1 MRKKPGKPKQ
11 RATKPTGSKPTG
23 PQRSDQRLREAT
35 SRLQAI
41 VNAFPDLYFHL
52 DAAGT
57 ILDYSA
63 GRGDDLYLLPPQFQG
78 RRMEDVLPPDAG
90 RAIADAVARALA
102 ERAGVTV
109 EYSLPIGVELRR
121 FEGRAVPFLDDHVLL
136 VVRNVTE
143 RHRAEGALH
152 EAIQALRAL
161 IEATPLAVFTLDPA
175 GTVTLWNPGAERLFG
190 WKAEEAIGKPNPI
203 IPPGKWAEFSQLRD
217 RVLQGEVV
225 TGAEIIRQT
234 KRGALV
240 DVSLSSAPLRDA
252 KGRVVGIIAVLADIT
267 ERKRAE
273 ATLRASEARYRLL
286 FEASPQPMWVFDLET
301 HAFLAVNDAAVR
313 HYGYSQDEFLA
324 MRLEDIRPADDATA
338 HPADGASGMDGPH
351 PAAVYRH
358 RMRDGTVVFD
368 QVATHSLTFAGRR
381 AKMVLL
387 QDVTERLRLE
397 EERRRAEAALRR
409 SEERYRA
416 FVQQSSEAIWC
427 LETGAPI
434 PTDLP
439 EDEQIACLFRDAY
452 LRECND
458 AMAQN
463 YGFASSSDIVGARLP
478 DLMDRD
484 DPENAAML
492 RAFIRSGYRLTD
504 AETHAR
510 TGGGERRIFLHNLVG
525 IVEDGRLM
533 RAWGTQRD
541 ITAQRGTEEGL
552 RRSEESLRSF
562 VDSAVFGIYR
572 STQDGTVLM
581 ANSTLAR
588 MLGHASADAMVG
600 ADMRRMYDDP
610 AERERLIRRYGAADR
625 YEGLDTV
632 WRRADGKPIP
642 VRLSGRPLRDAS
654 GGVVGFEGIVE
665 DMRERR
671 ALEQQLRQAQ
681 KMEAVGQLAGG
692 MAHDFNNLL
701 TAVLTTTE
709 LIAGELPAGET
720 RIRGDLELIQTASR
734 RGSDLIRKLL
744 AFARRQRL
752 ALQPIEL
759 NPIVQEFAAVLRRVV
774 PEDIDIQL
782 ALDERGAVVNAD
794 QGAIEQML
802 MNLATNARD
811 AMAGGGTLRLETSHT
826 TLTAEACALKGWG
839 KAGDYVVLA
848 VSDSGVGMDADT
860 QRHLFEPFFTTK
872 PVDVGTGLGLA
883 MVYGLAKQHDGFL
896 DVESVLGR
904 GTTVRVLL
912 PPAAGVAPRKA
923 PVHVAERLGGT
934 ETILLA
940 EDEDSL
946 RRAATRLLEKHGYR
960 VLAAANGTEAL
971 RVFREHAGQIDLV
984 VADVVM
990 PGLGGPQLAGELR
1003 RSGDTV
1009 RVLFT
1014 SGYTERDVQDTKA
1027 LAPDQPFLAKPW
1039 TVTDLLTRVREVLDQ
1054 PAAT

>member
-1 MRKKPGKPKQ
+1 
-11 RATKPTGSKPTG
+11 
-23 PQRSDQRLREAT
+23 
-35 SRLQAI
+35 
-41 VNAFPDLYFHL
+41 
-52 DAAGT
+52 
-57 ILDYSA
+57 
-63 GRGDDLYLLPPQFQG
+63 
-78 RRMEDVLPPDAG
+78 
-90 RAIADAVARALA
+90 
-102 ERAGVTV
+102 
-109 EYSLPIGVELRR
+109 
-121 FEGRAVPFLDDHVLL
+121 
-136 VVRNVTE
+136 
-143 RHRAEGALH
+143 
-152 EAIQALRAL
+152 
-161 IEATPLAVFTLDPA
+161 
-175 GTVTLWNPGAERLFG
+175 
-190 WKAEEAIGKPNPI
+190 
-203 IPPGKWAEFSQLRD
+203 
-217 RVLQGEVV
+217 
-225 TGAEIIRQT
+225 
-234 KRGALV
+234 V
-240 DVSLSSAPLRDA
+240 D
-252 KGRVVGIIAVLADIT
+252 
-267 ERKRAE
+267 E
-273 ATLRASEARYRLL
+273 
-286 FEASPQPMWVFDLET
+286 
-301 HAFLAVNDAAVR
+301 
-313 HYGYSQDEFLA
+313 
-324 MRLEDIRPADDATA
+324 
-338 HPADGASGMDGPH
+338 PH
-351 PAAVYRH
+351 PDGIYRH
-358 RMRDGTVVFD
+358 RTQQGAIVFD
-368 QVATHSLTFAGRR
+368 QVATHALTFAGRK

-397 EERRRAEAALRR
+397 GERQRAEAALRR

-427 LETGAPI
+427 FEAGAPI

-439 EDEQIACLFRDAY
+439 EDEQVACFLRDTY
-452 LRECND
+452 LSECND
-458 AMAQN
+458 AMAQI
-463 YGFASSSDIVGARLP
+463 YGFHSSSEIVGARLA

-484 DPENAAML
+484 DPGNNAML

-504 AETHAR
+504 AETHGR
-510 TGGGERRIFLHNLVG
+510 GHQGTRRIFLNNLVG

-541 ITAQRGTEEGL
+541 ITAQRGAEEAL

-562 VDSAVFGIYR
+562 VDNAVFGIYR
-572 STQDGTVLM
+572 STLDGTVLM

-588 MLGHASADAMVG
+588 MLGYASAEAMVG
-600 ADMRRMYDDP
+600 TDMRRAYDDP
-610 AERERLIRRYGAADR
+610 AERERLIRRYGEADR
-625 YEGLDTV
+625 YEGVDAV
-632 WRRADGKPIP
+632 WRRADGRPIP
-642 VRLSGRPLRDAS
+642 VRLSGRPLRDGS
-654 GGVVGFEGIVE
+654 GRVMGFEGIVE

-720 RIRGDLELIQTASR
+720 RIRGDLELIQTASL

-759 NPIVQEFAAVLRRVV
+759 NPIVAEFAAVLRRVV
-774 PEDIDIQL
+774 PEDIEIQL

-848 VSDSGVGMDADT
+848 VSDSGVGMDAET

-896 DVESVLGR
+896 DVESALGR

-912 PPAAGVAPRKA
+912 PPAAGPAPRRTPA
-923 PVHVAERLGGT
+923 RGADRLGGT

-960 VLAAANGTEAL
+960 VLAAANGTDAL
-971 RVFREHAGQIDLV
+971 RLFREHAGEIDLL

-990 PGLGGPQLAGELR
+990 PGLGGPQLVGELR
-1003 RSGDTV
+1003 RSGGTV

-1014 SGYTERDVQDTKA
+1014 SGYTERDVQETKA

-1039 TVTDLLTRVREVLDQ
+1039 TVTDLLTRVRDVLDQ

>member
-1 MRKKPGKPKQ
+1 MK
-11 RATKPTGSKPTG
+11 
-23 PQRSDQRLREAT
+23 
-35 SRLQAI
+35 
-41 VNAFPDLYFHL
+41 AFPDLYFHL
-52 DAAGT
+52 DGAGT
-57 ILDYSA
+57 ILDFSA
-63 GRGDDLYLLPPQFQG
+63 GREDDLYLLPAQFEG
-78 RRMEDVLPPDAG
+78 RRMQDVVPPDAG
-90 RAIADAVARALA
+90 QAIADAIARALA

-109 EYSLPIGVELRR
+109 EYSLPMRGEDLR

-136 VVRNVTE
+136 IVRNVTE

-161 IEATPLAVFTLDPA
+161 IEATPLAVLTTDPS

-190 WKAEEAIGKPNPI
+190 WRAEEAIRRPDPTVPAGS
-203 IPPGKWAEFSQLRD
+203 WTEFSRLRD
-217 RVLQGEVV
+217 RVLDGEVV
-225 TGAEIIRQT
+225 TGIEIARQT

-240 DVSLSSAPLRDA
+240 EVSLSSAPLRDA
-252 KGRVVGIIAVLADIT
+252 KGRVVGVMAVLADIT
-267 ERKRAE
+267 ERKRVE
-273 ATLRASEARYRLL
+273 ATLRTSEERYRLL

-313 HYGYSQDEFLA
+313 HYGYSQEEFLA
-324 MRLEDIRPADDATA
+324 MRLEDIRPGDGAAALPPAESSAGDGS
-338 HPADGASGMDGPH
+338 HPAGI
-351 PAAVYRH
+351 YRH
-358 RMRDGTVVFD
+358 RTRDGTVVSD
-368 QVATHSLTFAGRR
+368 QVSTHSLTFAGRKAR
-381 AKMVLL
+381 MVLL

-397 EERRRAEAALRR
+397 EERERAEAALRR

-416 FVQQSSEAIWC
+416 FVQQSSEAIWRF
-427 LETGAPI
+427 EAAAPI

-439 EDEQIACLFRDAY
+439 EDEQIACFFRDAY
-452 LRECND
+452 LSECND

-463 YGFASSSDIVGARLP
+463 YGFASSSEIMGARLS

-484 DPENAAML
+484 DPENVAML
-492 RAFIRSGYRLTD
+492 RAFIRSGYRLAD

-510 TGGGERRIFLHNLVG
+510 TRRGELRIFLNNLVG
-525 IVEDGRLM
+525 TVEGGRLM

-541 ITAQRGTEEGL
+541 ITAQRGAEEGL

-562 VDSAVFGIYR
+562 VDNAVFGIYR
-572 STQDGTVLM
+572 STLDGRVLM
-581 ANSTLAR
+581 TNSTLAR
-588 MLGHASADAMVG
+588 MLGYASADAMVG
-600 ADMRRMYDDP
+600 ADMHKLYDDP
-610 AERERLIRRYGAADR
+610 AERERLIQKYAGADR
-625 YEGLDTV
+625 YEGLDAM
-632 WRRADGKPIP
+632 WRRADGKQIP
-642 VRLSGRPLRDAS
+642 VRLSGRPFRDGS
-654 GGVVGFEGIVE
+654 GRVLGFEGIVE

-709 LIAGELPAGET
+709 LIAADLPAGET
-720 RIRGDLELIQTASR
+720 RIRGDLELIQAASQ

-752 ALQPIEL
+752 ALHPIEL
-759 NPIVQEFAAVLRRVV
+759 NPIVRDFAGVLRRVV

-811 AMAGGGTLRLETSHT
+811 AMAAGGTLRLETSHT
-826 TLTAEACALKGWG
+826 TFTAEACATKGWG
-839 KAGDYVVLA
+839 KPGKYVVLA
-848 VSDSGVGMDADT
+848 VSDSGVGMDAET

-896 DVESVLGR
+896 DVESAPGR

-912 PPAAGVAPRKA
+912 PPGAGAVPHRSPARG
-923 PVHVAERLGGT
+923 VERLRGS

-946 RRAATRLLEKHGYR
+946 RRAATRLLEKHGYQ
-960 VLAAANGTEAL
+960 VVAAANGTEAL
-971 RVFREHAGQIDLV
+971 RLFREHAGEIDLV

-1003 RSGDTV
+1003 SSGGAV
-1009 RVLFT
+1009 KVLFT
-1014 SGYTERDVQDTKA
+1014 SGYTERDVQETKA